1 MLTLADLPWRTTVA
15 TTLPPFR
22 RGLPRVT
29 LAPSP
34 TSSTSPNSTVAPGS
48 ASSFSTRR
56 TPSLETRYC
65 FPPVAMTA
73 YIVIEEGNG
82 GRRRPRILLADPRRV
97 KRPFLQPPPAHRERP
112 GWGSGAVTVP
122 PAPFSRMP
130 A

>member
-1 MLTLADLPWRTTVA
+1 MLPLAPLPWRTTVA
-15 TTLPPFR
+15 SALPPFR

-73 YIVIEEGNG
+73 YIVVEEGNGG
-82 GRRRPRILLADPRRV
+82 GRRRPRILLADPLRV
-97 KRPFLQPPPAHRERP
+97 KRLFLQPVPALR
-112 GWGSGAVTVP
+112 
-122 PAPFSRMP
+122 
-130 A
+130 